1 MIISEISPVLI
12 TCILGSIDL
21 INSVGSN
28 SSGDGWIL
36 IINFWF
42 KPVTIFEI
50 PLIVS
55 IFLTIDSTVKSKIS
69 SVVGPEVANKT

>member
-42 KPVTIFEI
+42 NPATIFEI

-55 IFLTIDSTVKSKIS
+55 IFLAIDSTVKSKIS